1 VSRSSIKPIT
11 ITGSHREARGRAQP
25 YHHGNLR
32 AALLEA
38 AEAELEVQGI
48 EGFSLRGVAKRAGVS
63 HAAPAHHFGDANGL
77 LTDLAAEGYWR
88 FVAAQEARQ
97 KNAPADGMSQLV
109 AAGMG
114 YIDFALAH
122 PALFRLMFSSDRP
135 DHEAPEL
142 SAAGA
147 EAFDR
152 LVGAIQRV
160 RGVDP
165 LKDKKAMLS
174 VMAAWAIAHGLADL
188 LVAGR
193 MKFLLTLRKSERE
206 AALAQLLRQSLAH
219 RS

>member
-1 VSRSSIKPIT
+1 MTRSRRNAVS
-11 ITGSHREARGRAQP
+11 RAQP

-32 AALLEA
+32 AALLQA
-38 AEAELEVQGI
+38 AEAELEEEGI
-48 EGFSLRGVAKRAGVS
+48 EDFSLRGVAKRAGVS
-63 HAAPAHHFGDANGL
+63 HAAPAHHFRDANGL
-77 LTDLAAEGYWR
+77 LTGLAAEGYKR
-88 FVAAQEARQ
+88 FVVAQEARQ
-97 KNAPADGMSQLV
+97 KNVPSDGMSQLV
-109 AAGMG
+109 AAGLG

-122 PALFRLMFSSDRP
+122 PALFRLMFSSGRP

-147 EAFDR
+147 EAFER
-152 LVGAIQRV
+152 LIDAVERV

-165 LKDKKAMLS
+165 RKNKKAMLS

-219 RS
+219 WS

>member
-1 VSRSSIKPIT
+1 MRSR
-11 ITGSHREARGRAQP
+11 REPLGRTQP

-38 AEAELEVQGI
+38 AEAELEVAGI

-77 LTDLAAEGYWR
+77 LTRLAAEGYRR

-97 KNAPADGMSQLV
+97 KHAPSDGMSQLV
-109 AAGMG
+109 AAGLG

-122 PALFRLMFSSDRP
+122 PAMFRLMFASGRP

-142 SAAGA
+142 SAAGGA
-147 EAFDR
+147 AFKR
-152 LVGAIQRV
+152 LMDAVQRV

-165 LKDKKAMLS
+165 QKSTKAMLS

-193 MKFLLTLRKSERE
+193 MKFLLALRKAERD

-219 RS
+219 WS

>member
-1 VSRSSIKPIT
+1 M
-11 ITGSHREARGRAQP
+11 
-25 YHHGNLR
+25 LD
-32 AALLEA
+32 A
-38 AEAELEVQGI
+38 AEAELEAQGI

-63 HAAPAHHFGDANGL
+63 HAAPAHHFRDANGL
-77 LTDLAAEGYWR
+77 LTGLAAEGYRR

-135 DHEAPEL
+135 DHEASEL

-147 EAFDR
+147 DAFGR
-152 LVGAIQRV
+152 LISAIKRV

-165 LKDKKAMLS
+165 LKDKKAMLG

-206 AALAQLLRQSLAH
+206 AALGQLLRQSLAH
-219 RS
+219 WS

>member
-1 VSRSSIKPIT
+1 MTLTRSRGV
-11 ITGSHREARGRAQP
+11 GSRAQP

-38 AEAELEVQGI
+38 AEAELEARGI

-63 HAAPAHHFGDANGL
+63 HAAPAHHFRDANGL
-77 LTDLAAEGYWR
+77 LTGLAAEGYRR
-88 FVAAQEARQ
+88 FIAAQEARQ
-97 KNAPADGMSQLV
+97 KNAPTEHMSQLV

-147 EAFDR
+147 EAFGR
-152 LVGAIQRV
+152 LVRAIQRV
-160 RGVDP
+160 RGVG
-165 LKDKKAMLS
+165 A
-174 VMAAWAIAHGLADL
+174 
-188 LVAGR
+188 
-193 MKFLLTLRKSERE
+193 
-206 AALAQLLRQSLAH
+206 
-219 RS
+219 

>member
-1 VSRSSIKPIT
+1 MTMTRSRRDAVS
-11 ITGSHREARGRAQP
+11 RAQP

-32 AALLEA
+32 AALLQA
-38 AEAELEVQGI
+38 AEAELEEEGI

-63 HAAPAHHFGDANGL
+63 HAAPAHHFSDANGL
-77 LTDLAAEGYWR
+77 LTGLAALGYRR

-97 KNAPADGMSQLV
+97 KNAPSDGMSQLV
-109 AAGMG
+109 AAGLG

-122 PALFRLMFSSDRP
+122 PALFRLMFSSGRP

-142 SAAGA
+142 SVAGA
-147 EAFDR
+147 EAFER
-152 LVGAIQRV
+152 LIDAVERV

-165 LKDKKAMLS
+165 HKNKKAMLS

-219 RS
+219 WS

>member
-1 VSRSSIKPIT
+1 MTMTRSRRDV
-11 ITGSHREARGRAQP
+11 GSRAQP

-32 AALLEA
+32 AAFLEA
-38 AEAELEVQGI
+38 AEAELEAQGI

-63 HAAPAHHFGDANGL
+63 HAAPAHHFRDTNGL
-77 LTDLAAEGYWR
+77 LTGLAAEGYRR

-135 DHEAPEL
+135 DHETPEL

-147 EAFDR
+147 EVFDR
-152 LVGAIQRV
+152 LIGAIQRV

-219 RS
+219 WG

>member
-1 VSRSSIKPIT
+1 MTMTRPRRRASS
-11 ITGSHREARGRAQP
+11 RAQP

-38 AEAELEVQGI
+38 AEAELEAQGI
-48 EGFSLRGVAKRAGVS
+48 EAFSLRGVAKRAGVS
-63 HAAPAHHFGDANGL
+63 HAAPAHHFRDVNGL
-77 LTDLAAEGYWR
+77 LTGLAAEGYKR

-97 KNAPADGMSQLV
+97 KTAPADGMSQLV
-109 AAGMG
+109 ASGMG
-114 YIDFALAH
+114 YIDFALAR

-152 LVGAIQRV
+152 LIGALERV
-160 RGVDP
+160 AGVDP
-165 LKDKKAMLS
+165 FKDKKAMLG

-193 MKFLLTLRKSERE
+193 MKFLLTLRRSERE
-206 AALAQLLRQSLAH
+206 AALAQILRESLAPW
-219 RS
+219 S

>member
-1 VSRSSIKPIT
+1 MSAPRPSRTP
-11 ITGSHREARGRAQP
+11 RRRG
-25 YHHGNLR
+25 YHHGDLR
-32 AALLEA
+32 AVLLKA
-38 AEAELEVQGI
+38 GEAELAEQGV

-63 HAAPAHHFGDANGL
+63 HAAPAHHFRDANGL
-77 LTDLAAEGYWR
+77 LTGLAAEGYRR
-88 FVAAQEARQ
+88 FVTAQEARQ
-97 KNAPADGMSQLV
+97 KNAPADGMTQLV

-135 DHEAPEL
+135 DHETPEL

-147 EAFDR
+147 EAFER
-152 LVGAIQRV
+152 LISAIERVG
-160 RGVDP
+160 GVNP
-165 LKDKKAMLS
+165 LKDKKAMLN

-193 MKFLLTLRKSERE
+193 MKFLLSLRKSERE

-219 RS
+219 WR

>member
-1 VSRSSIKPIT
+1 M
-11 ITGSHREARGRAQP
+11 
-25 YHHGNLR
+25 
-32 AALLEA
+32 LEA
-38 AEAELEVQGI
+38 AEAELEAEGI

-63 HAAPAHHFGDANGL
+63 HAAPAHHFRDANGL
-77 LTDLAAEGYWR
+77 LTGLAAEGYRR
-88 FVAAQEARQ
+88 FVTAQEARQ
-97 KNAPADGMSQLV
+97 KNAPADGMTQLV

-135 DHEAPEL
+135 DHETPEL

-147 EAFDR
+147 EAFER
-152 LVGAIQRV
+152 LISAIERVG
-160 RGVDP
+160 GVNP
-165 LKDKKAMLS
+165 LKDRKAMLN

-193 MKFLLTLRKSERE
+193 MKFLLSLRKSERE

-219 RS
+219 WR

>member
-1 VSRSSIKPIT
+1 MKPINMT
-11 ITGSHREARGRAQP
+11 RSRRRAGSRAQP

-38 AEAELEVQGI
+38 AEAELEARGI

-63 HAAPAHHFGDANGL
+63 HAAPAHHFRDANGL
-77 LTDLAAEGYWR
+77 LTGLAAEGYRR
-88 FVAAQEARQ
+88 FAAVQEDRQ
-97 KNAPADGMSQLV
+97 ENAPPDGMSQLV
-109 AAGMG
+109 AAGLG
-114 YIDFALAH
+114 YIDFALGH
-122 PALFRLMFSSDRP
+122 PALFRLMFVSDRP
-135 DHEAPEL
+135 DHGTPEL

-147 EAFDR
+147 EAFER
-152 LVGAIQRV
+152 LVRAIQRV

-165 LKDKKAMLS
+165 FRDKKAMLS

-193 MKFLLTLRKSERE
+193 MKFLLTLRKTERE

-219 RS
+219 WS

>member
-1 VSRSSIKPIT
+1 MPMRRTRRDVGR
-11 ITGSHREARGRAQP
+11 RAQP

-38 AEAELEVQGI
+38 AEAELEAEGI

-63 HAAPAHHFGDANGL
+63 HAAPAHHFRDANGL
-77 LTDLAAEGYWR
+77 LTGLAAEGYRR
-88 FVAAQEARQ
+88 FVASQEARQ
-97 KNAPADGMSQLV
+97 KNAPADGMTQLV

-147 EAFDR
+147 EAFER
-152 LVGAIQRV
+152 LISAIERVG
-160 RGVDP
+160 GVNP
-165 LKDKKAMLS
+165 LKDKKAMLN

-193 MKFLLTLRKSERE
+193 MKFLLSLRKTERE
-206 AALAQLLRQSLAH
+206 SALAQLLRQSLAH
-219 RS
+219 WR

>member
-1 VSRSSIKPIT
+1 MTRSRRNAVT
-11 ITGSHREARGRAQP
+11 RVQP

-38 AEAELEVQGI
+38 AEAELEAEGI

-63 HAAPAHHFGDANGL
+63 HAAPAHHFSDVNGL
-77 LTDLAAEGYWR
+77 LTGLAAEGYRR

-97 KNAPADGMSQLV
+97 KIAPSDGMAQLV
-109 AAGMG
+109 AAGLG

-122 PALFRLMFSSDRP
+122 PALFRLMFSSGRP

-147 EAFDR
+147 EAFER
-152 LVGAIQRV
+152 LMDAVEQL

-165 LKDKKAMLS
+165 RKNKKAMLG
-174 VMAAWAIAHGLADL
+174 VMAAWAVAHGLADL

-193 MKFLLTLRKSERE
+193 MKFLLTLRQAERE
-206 AALAQLLRQSLAH
+206 VALAQLLRQSLAH
-219 RS
+219 WS

>member
-1 VSRSSIKPIT
+1 MNRTRSRRRA
-11 ITGSHREARGRAQP
+11 GSRAQA

-38 AEAELEVQGI
+38 AEAELEARGI

-63 HAAPAHHFGDANGL
+63 HAAPAHHFRDANGL
-77 LTDLAAEGYWR
+77 LTGLAAEGYRR

-97 KNAPADGMSQLV
+97 KDALADGMSQLV

-147 EAFDR
+147 EAFER
-152 LVGAIQRV
+152 LVGAIQQV

-165 LKDKKAMLS
+165 LKDKQTMLR
-174 VMAAWAIAHGLADL
+174 VMTAWAIAHGLADL

-193 MKFLLTLRKSERE
+193 MKFLLTMRKGERE
-206 AALAQLLRQSLAH
+206 GALAQLLCQSLADC
-219 RS
+219 R

>member
-1 VSRSSIKPIT
+1 MAMTRSRRDSVS
-11 ITGSHREARGRAQP
+11 RAQP

-38 AEAELEVQGI
+38 AETELEAEGI

-77 LTDLAAEGYWR
+77 LTGLAAEGYRR

-97 KNAPADGMSQLV
+97 KNASSDGMSQLV
-109 AAGMG
+109 AAGLG
-114 YIDFALAH
+114 YIDFASAH
-122 PALFRLMFSSDRP
+122 PALFRLMFSSGRP

-147 EAFDR
+147 EAFAR
-152 LVGAIQRV
+152 LMNLVARV
-160 RGVDP
+160 HGVDP
-165 LKDKKAMLS
+165 QKNKKAMLS
-174 VMAAWAIAHGLADL
+174 VMAAWATVHGLADL

-193 MKFLLTLRKSERE
+193 MKFLLKLREAERE

-219 RS
+219 WS